1 MLTGFDKQFS
11 RTYKMVLAVLW
22 GILSAQLCQKLA
34 TFVLADLQAHK
45 EGLLEL
51 DALEGLANLG
61 TSGLHPNHCWRDLL
75 KKLPQPGLPKP
86 FKFEVPLK
94 NKVLGFFKR
103 QTCMMLP
110 HEFLA
115 ALYHRYPE
123 VWRSSICP
131 GVSVYRYFYKLLC
144 FI

>member
-1 MLTGFDKQFS
+1 
-11 RTYKMVLAVLW
+11 MVLAVLW
-22 GILSAQLCQKLA
+22 GILSAQLCQKIA

-45 EGLLEL
+45 EGHLEL
-51 DALEGLANLG
+51 EALEGLANLG
-61 TSGLHPNHCWRDLL
+61 TSGQHANNCWRDLI

-103 QTCMMLP
+103 QTSMMLP

-115 ALYHRYPE
+115 ALYHRRRRKLCRELVTSAHPQPAHLGDLY
-123 VWRSSICP
+123 VGSSTP
-131 GVSVYRYFYKLLC
+131 LPRKAFLLV
-144 FI
+144 